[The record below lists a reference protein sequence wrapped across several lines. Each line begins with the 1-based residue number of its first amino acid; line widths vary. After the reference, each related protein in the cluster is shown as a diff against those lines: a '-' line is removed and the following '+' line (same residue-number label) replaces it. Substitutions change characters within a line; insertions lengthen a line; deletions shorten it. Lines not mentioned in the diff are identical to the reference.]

1 MSYGRDEP
9 MAILLLPGPLEEFD
23 RQEHARSVL
32 SIPRVVALEA
42 SLRRAPSWLRNAV
55 PMRQAR
61 RLRLPGIV
69 RLVVLYHPAQYPLAR
84 ALCAR
89 HDGAELWYLP
99 PERSAL
105 AGRNAEETQELLAT
119 DSLARD
125 RCTRTLTETPPRD
138 SYDDPLRVRLRELDV
153 INPRAFI
160 PEARF
165 TRGRLR

>member
-1 MSYGRDEP
+1 MHYVKDDAL
-9 MAILLLPGPLEEFD
+9 AIMLLPGPLEEFD
-23 RQEHARSVL
+23 REEHARSLL

-42 SLRRAPSWLRNAV
+42 SRRRTPAWLRNAV

-61 RLRLPGIV
+61 RLRLPGIL
-69 RLVVLYHPAQYPLAR
+69 RLVVLYHPAQYPLSR

-99 PERSAL
+99 PERSEVS
-105 AGRNAEETQELLAT
+105 GRDARETQELLAT

-125 RCTRTLTETPPRD
+125 RSTQTLTETPAGD
-138 SYDDPLRVRLRELDV
+138 SYDDPLRLRLRELDV
-153 INPRAFI
+153 INARAFM

-165 TRGRLR
+165 TRSRLR